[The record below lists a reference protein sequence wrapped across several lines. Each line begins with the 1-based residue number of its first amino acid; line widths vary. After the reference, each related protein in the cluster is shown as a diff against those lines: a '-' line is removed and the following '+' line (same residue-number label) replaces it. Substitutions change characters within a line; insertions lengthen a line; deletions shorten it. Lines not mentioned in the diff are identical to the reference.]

1 MVKKRLYELA
11 EERRL
16 KSSRRDPLEEVLE
29 EEDRELARQAKRK
42 RLEELI
48 LERERKIQKL
58 KREVEEEPEGEAEKT
73 PELKVDPKIAL
84 EISKLPEEQRQRVLE
99 TYVAL
104 ESARRLKG
112 AEAMILPLLIGRVR
126 EQPETTV
133 KDMVEYGKGILDAF
147 KKGAETVKTLGE
159 KEKPAAIDPVK
170 YLEAV
175 KDLVSAGIVEP
186 LKRSIEEIRPQPSVF
201 ERILLDDKLYAR
213 AKDLGMFGG
222 KAEATLPPE
231 TQIKLKEME
240 LEQQRE
246 LKKMDQEFQLK
257 LAEYGEMKRRTD
269 LLKHGFERVG
279 ATIARTLREEEE
291 KAPVKGT
298 VQVLKCD
305 ECGADITIPP
315 GATHVKCAQCGAEF
329 ERKAGK

>member
-1 MVKKRLYELA
+1 MPRMRLYRSKG
-11 EERRL
+11 EEETGGE
-16 KSSRRDPLEEVLE
+16 KAPLERLE
-29 EEDRELARQAKRK
+29 EEERKEQERRIQRMRLKRK
-42 RLEELI
+42 ELE
-48 LERERKIQKL
+48 L
-58 KREVEEEPEGEAEKT
+58 KRELGRLEAEAEGEPIEET
-73 PELKVDPKIAL
+73 PGLKVDPKIAL

-126 EQPETTV
+126 EQPETSV

-222 KAEATLPPE
+222 KAEPTLPPD

-240 LEQQRE
+240 LQQERE
-246 LKKMDQEFQLK
+246 LKKMDQDFQLK
-257 LAEYGEMKRRTD
+257 LAEYGGMKRRTD

-298 VQVLKCD
+298 VQV
-305 ECGADITIPP
+305 
-315 GATHVKCAQCGAEF
+315 
-329 ERKAGK
+329 